1 MEKRYFDFTPERA
14 EEEFFLLVGRLEAF
28 AAYVDKKD
36 YINKELIASMLGFE
50 LTKKE
55 ENEENEIDYAEA
67 DKFVKGE

>member
-14 EEEFFLLVGRLEAF
+14 EEEYALLVGRLEAF
-28 AAYVDKKD
+28 AAYVDKES
-36 YINKELIASMLGFE
+36 YISRELIASMIGFE

-55 ENEENEIDYAEA
+55 EQKIDYEEA